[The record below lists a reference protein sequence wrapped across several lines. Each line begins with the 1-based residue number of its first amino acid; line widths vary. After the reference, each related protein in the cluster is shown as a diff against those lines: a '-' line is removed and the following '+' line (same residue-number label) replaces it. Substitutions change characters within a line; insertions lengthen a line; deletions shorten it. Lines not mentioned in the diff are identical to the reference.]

1 MTMSINNNIASN
13 YAQDNLTQ
21 AQKIV
26 TQTVQALSTG
36 KRINGAQDD
45 PASLAIS
52 QNLVSQINA
61 TNQSLM
67 NLNNGTNLLQIAD
80 STLSSVQNMLLKME
94 QLSTQGTDA
103 SLNGIQRLSIA
114 GQVTDL
120 YSAMVKTV
128 ADASY
133 NSHSLFSNT
142 SWFDQANSGIKLNST
157 NIGELDTILVTGIS
171 SPEAREGIYSFS
183 NNGSSLTLTKI
194 DYSGNA
200 LASQTVQVQDTRGTA
215 GTFTQ
220 SLNYDQLGIAV
231 NLQTTPCGILGA
243 NDSAEAIA
251 SNMSNIFRP
260 IVIKNGPDIT
270 IGSDKGAPD
279 YLAYSPLNV
288 TSLIVGD
295 NQVGSNK
302 TVANSSNSSLI
313 DAMTT
318 AATTLGDY
326 AVTVNR
332 TAQAT
337 SFSITGFTSASDT
350 VGITDTFSFK
360 VGGNTYYADGSK
372 ENNVGDISTN
382 SAGALSTNTTAA
394 QFVTWINQL
403 NDNVSACLDQDAPGK
418 FSIEIKG
425 TQTGATNAVSFT
437 DLYTVSSKDIH
448 TGVINKSLVSLA
460 SDGTITNSEW
470 NLPIKENPIIS
481 NGTEGVTYSAAN
493 YSGYGTTIA
502 SGVAAGALN
511 TNIPFNTSWSAPYQD
526 LTQYLTFAVTN
537 IVPASAGTPTSF
549 NLNGYASSA
558 TNAGVTS
565 NFSLQVGSNVY
576 YANGRQTVGGVTTV
590 DPGRVLSTNASLADL
605 NTWINGVGLS
615 HGANALGLNSPAAAY
630 SSYSTSFNNL
640 ALTTISGT
648 GTGATANVSLDS
660 NGVINGLSINNA
672 GIGYAAGDTLRL
684 SAGWGGNPSNAAVY
698 ITVNST
704 QTVGTHDKVSSS
716 LSSAGGYE
724 TLSVTGTQ
732 NNNAVTFNNLTMVTS
747 TNSSGGNVR
756 YGNVSLAADGLQTN
770 GEWAVSL
777 YETVGDPNHIYS
789 ITPSFFGSATSSS
802 TGSILSNGYLNT
814 NIPFAAAWG
823 APTNNLN
830 RFLTFSVVGVNVAS
844 DASLSLN
851 GRSITNAKNVFND
864 TTSGMTLYLNK
875 NITQFDSAQSTNIQV
890 GNAPQIQLVSNDAT
904 GMRNVG
910 IEIGQTL
917 KGLSAS
923 SSGDTWNN
931 FFSNLATSINSAND
945 WISSNRA
952 KIGSQLNGVSFS
964 ITNLTSQSTNLQ
976 KANSDIV
983 DVDYGQATTALTK
996 ALVTEQAAAEMNAAA
1011 NNFPSMMQLL
1021 MEQWGLIKSGS
1032 K

>member
-52 QNLVSQINA
+52 QNLVSQVNA

-67 NLNNGTNLLQIAD
+67 NLNNGTNLLQITD
-80 STLSSVQNMLLKME
+80 SALSSVQDMLLKME
-94 QLSTQGTDA
+94 QLSVQGMDA
-103 SLNGIQRLSIA
+103 TLNGSQRLAIA
-114 GQVTDL
+114 GQVADL
-120 YSAMVKTV
+120 YTAMVKTV
-128 ADASY
+128 SDTSY

-157 NIGELDTILVTGIS
+157 NIGELDTTVVTGIFS
-171 SPEAREGIYSFS
+171 QEARAGIYSFS
-183 NNGSSLTLTKI
+183 NSGSSLTLTKM
-194 DYSGNA
+194 DYSGNT
-200 LASQTVQVQDTRGTA
+200 LASQTVQVQDSRGKT
-215 GTFTQ
+215 GIFNQ
-220 SLNYDQLGIAV
+220 SLNYDQLGIMV
-231 NLQTTPCGILGA
+231 NLQTTPCGVLGA
-243 NDSAEAIA
+243 NDSAEAMT

-295 NQVGSNK
+295 NLVGTNK
-302 TVANSSNSSLI
+302 TVANSSNNALI
-313 DAMTT
+313 SAMTT
-318 AATTLGDY
+318 STTAVGDY

-337 SFSITGFTSASDT
+337 NFSLTGLTSTTDT
-350 VGITDTFSFK
+350 VGITNTFSFK
-360 VGGNTYYADGSK
+360 VGGNTYFADGSK
-372 ENNVGDISTN
+372 QNANGDVSTN
-382 SAGALSTNTTAA
+382 GAGALSINTTAA

-418 FSIEIKG
+418 YSIEIKG
-425 TQTGATNAVSFT
+425 TQTGAANAVSFNN
-437 DLYTVSSKDIH
+437 LYSVTSKDIQ
-448 TGVINKSLVSLA
+448 TGVINKGLVSLA
-460 SDGTITNSEW
+460 TDGTITNDEW
-470 NLPIKENPIIS
+470 NLPIKENPTIT
-481 NGTEGVTYSAAN
+481 NNTEGVTYSAAN
-493 YSGYGTTIA
+493 YSGNGTVIT
-502 SGVAAGALN
+502 SGAAAGALN
-511 TNIPFNTSWSAPYQD
+511 TNIPFNTSWAAPYQD
-526 LTQYLTFAVTN
+526 LTQYLTFSVTN
-537 IVPASAGTPTSF
+537 IVPASASAPTSF

-558 TNAGVTS
+558 TTAGVTS
-565 NFSLQVGSNVY
+565 NFSLTVGSNTY
-576 YANGRQTVGGVTTV
+576 YASGRQTVAGITTT
-590 DPGRVLSTNASLADL
+590 DPGRALSTNATLTQLSD
-605 NTWINGVGLS
+605 WINNVGLS
-615 HGANALGLNSPAAAY
+615 NGAASPSLNSPGT
-630 SSYSTSFNNL
+630 SYNSHSTSFNNL
-640 ALTTISGT
+640 ALTTMSGV
-648 GTGATANVSLDS
+648 GVGATANLTLDAD
-660 NGVINGLSINNA
+660 GVISSISINNA
-672 GIGYAAGDTLRL
+672 GTGYATGDSVRL
-684 SAGWGGNPSNAAVY
+684 AAGWGGNPFNSAVD
-698 ITVNST
+698 ITLNGT
-704 QTVGTHDKVSSS
+704 QTVGTHDKVTSSIS
-716 LSSAGGYE
+716 TAGGYA

-732 NNNAVTFNNLTMVTS
+732 NNNAVRFNNLRMVTS
-747 TNSSGGNVR
+747 TNSTGGNIH

-777 YETVGDPNHIYS
+777 YETVGSPTHIYS

-830 RFLTFSVVGVNVAS
+830 RFLTFAVVGVNAAS
-844 DASLSLN
+844 DASVSLN

-864 TTSGMTLYLNK
+864 STSGMTLYLNK
-875 NITQFDSAQSTNIQV
+875 SITQFDSAQSTTIKV
-890 GNAPQIQLVSNDAT
+890 GNAPQVELVSNDAT

-910 IEIGQTL
+910 VALKQTL
-917 KGLSAS
+917 KSLSTS
-923 SSGDTWNN
+923 STGDTWNN
-931 FFSNLATSINSAND
+931 FFTSLATNVNSAND
-945 WISSNRA
+945 WISTNRVR
-952 KIGSQLNGVSFS
+952 IGSQLNGVSFS

-976 KANSDIV
+976 KANSDLV
-983 DVDYGQATTALTK
+983 DVDFGQGAATLTK
-996 ALVTEQAAAEMNAAA
+996 ALVNEQAAADMTATA

-1021 MEQWGLIKSGS
+1021 MEQWGLIKSDS